1 MATVPISSAYVRRQ
15 MNQAMLE
22 KKIETV
28 NNIEL
33 TENENKQ
40 VVVQERRPFYN
51 YFSNSHA
58 MLQSSVHMLPWFKV
72 KSDDADDN
80 VSI

>member
-1 MATVPISSAYVRRQ
+1 MSTVPISTAYVRRQ
-15 MNQAMLE
+15 VNRATLE

-40 VVVQERRPFYN
+40 VLVQERRPFYN
-51 YFSNSHA
+51 YFSDSHT
-58 MLQSSVHMLPWFKV
+58 MLQSSLHMLPWFKV
-72 KSDDADDN
+72 KNDGAEDN